1 MRSWLKRQYD
11 KCVKPQTIYG
21 MTSWF
26 SHWNAKFRRRC
37 NCRSFEAEAI
47 PLASRALSHK
57 SCQWW
62 IIFSG
67 MPEFHLGSLVPS
79 LSPVSSL
86 KCWVMERRG
95 GETHTCYEEVTD
107 CLSVTPASFAFLY
120 IFCFELKY
128 MKWIIFRTAHR
139 YESEHDLN
147 FKRNEQTKRLK
158 NNLRKIQAWALKF
171 ELSLSYILICYL
183 KITQIGAGLHLAI
196 S

>member
-1 MRSWLKRQYD
+1 MRSRLKRQYD

-67 MPEFHLGSLVPS
+67 MPEFHLGSTLY
-79 LSPVSSL
+79 PVSHPFRHLSAESG
-86 KCWVMERRG
+86 K
-95 GETHTCYEEVTD
+95 EEVVKLTRATRKLQIVFPSHLHPLHSYIYFVLNWNIWNESYLELRID
-107 CLSVTPASFAFLY
+107 MKLNMILISSGMNKLSGWKTTW
-120 IFCFELKY
+120 EK
-128 MKWIIFRTAHR
+128 FRL
-139 YESEHDLN
+139 EHSSLN
-147 FKRNEQTKRLK
+147 FH
-158 NNLRKIQAWALKF
+158 F
-171 ELSLSYILICYL
+171 LIF
-183 KITQIGAGLHLAI
+183 
-196 S
+196 

>member
-1 MRSWLKRQYD
+1 
-11 KCVKPQTIYG
+11 

-37 NCRSFEAEAI
+37 NFRSFEAEAI

-79 LSPVSSL
+79 LPPVSSF
-86 KCWVMERRG
+86 KCWVMERTG
-95 GETHTCYEEVTD
+95 VETHTCYEEVTD
-107 CLSVTPASFAFLY
+107 CLPVTPASFAFLY

-128 MKWIIFRTAHR
+128 MKWIIFWTAHR
-139 YESEHDLN
+139 YENEHDLCRGMN
-147 FKRNEQTKRLK
+147 KLSGWKTTWEKFRLQHIM
-158 NNLRKIQAWALKF
+158 LEF
-171 ELSLSYILICYL
+171 SLSYILICYL
-183 KITQIGAGLHLAI
+183 KITKLRARLHLVI

>member
-1 MRSWLKRQYD
+1 MRSWLKG
-11 KCVKPQTIYG
+11 PQTIYG

-62 IIFSG
+62 TIFSG

-79 LSPVSSL
+79 LPPVSSL
-86 KCWVMERRG
+86 KCWVMEWRG

-107 CLSVTPASFAFLY
+107 CLSVTPTSFAFLY

-128 MKWIIFRTAHR
+128 MKWIIFWTAHR

-158 NNLRKIQAWALKF
+158 KKPEKNSGLSTQAWTFTFLYFNLILKNNN
-171 ELSLSYILICYL
+171 
-183 KITQIGAGLHLAI
+183 
-196 S
+196 

>member
-11 KCVKPQTIYG
+11 KRVKPQTIYE

-47 PLASRALSHK
+47 ALASRALSHK
-57 SCQWW
+57 SCQRW

-79 LSPVSSL
+79 LPPVSSL
-86 KCWVMERRG
+86 KCWVMERTG

-120 IFCFELKY
+120 IYFVLNWNIWNESYFELRID
-128 MKWIIFRTAHR
+128 MKVNMILISSGMNKLSGWKTTWEKFRL
-139 YESEHDLN
+139 EHSCLN
-147 FKRNEQTKRLK
+147 FH
-158 NNLRKIQAWALKF
+158 F
-171 ELSLSYILICYL
+171 LIFWFV
-183 KITQIGAGLHLAI
+183 T
-196 S
+196 

>member
-11 KCVKPQTIYG
+11 KSVKPQTIYE

-37 NCRSFEAEAI
+37 NCRSFEAETI

-62 IIFSG
+62 IIFQVCQN
-67 MPEFHLGSLVPS
+67 FILAL
-79 LSPVSSL
+79 LYPVSHPFRHLSAESW
-86 KCWVMERRG
+86 K
-95 GETHTCYEEVTD
+95 EEVVKLTRATRK
-107 CLSVTPASFAFLY
+107 LQIVFPSHLHPLHSY
-120 IFCFELKY
+120 IYFVLN
-128 MKWIIFRTAHR
+128 WTAHR

-183 KITQIGAGLHLAI
+183 KITKIGAGLHLAI